1 VTRKLEVTTVN
12 TTETR
17 PGPSLKL
24 SLTILFVFIVAALL
38 ILFLGSERDSSVRST
53 RQIQVGFPAPNFAF
67 PDLNGQQVS
76 LSEHRGKVVII
87 NIWATWCPPCRQE
100 MPSMQKLY
108 ERFKGE
114 NFNILAV
121 SIDSTGREA
130 VAPFVQTMNLT
141 FPVLLDSKE
150 DIRTLYGLTGVP
162 ESFII
167 DKEGI
172 VDQKI
177 IGPIDWATPQAFQF
191 FEDLINKVR
200 S

>member
-1 VTRKLEVTTVN
+1 MNAR
-12 TTETR
+12 ETR

-24 SLTILFVFIVAALL
+24 SLTILFVFIAAALV
-38 ILFLGSERDSSVRST
+38 ILLLRSERDSTVTST
-53 RQIQVGFPAPNFAF
+53 RQIQEGFPAPNFTF

-76 LSEHRGKVVII
+76 LSEHRGKVVLV

-114 NFNILAV
+114 NLEILAV

-130 VAPFVQTMNLT
+130 VAPFVRTMNLT
-141 FPVLLDSKE
+141 FPIMLDPKE
-150 DIRTLYGLTGVP
+150 VIRPLYGITGVP

-172 VDQKI
+172 VVQKI
-177 IGPIDWATPQAFQF
+177 IGPIDWATPKAFQF
-191 FEDLINKVR
+191 FDDLINKAR

>member
-1 VTRKLEVTTVN
+1 MN
-12 TTETR
+12 TTDTR

-24 SLTILFVFIVAALL
+24 SLTILFVVIAAALV
-38 ILFLGSERDSSVRST
+38 ILLLRNEREST
-53 RQIQVGFPAPNFAF
+53 VTSIKQIQVGLPAPDFTF

-76 LSEHRGKVVII
+76 LSEHRGKVVLV

-108 ERFKGE
+108 ERFNGE
-114 NFNILAV
+114 NFEILAV
-121 SIDSTGREA
+121 SIDATGREA
-130 VAPFVQTMNLT
+130 VAPFVRTMNLT
-141 FPVLLDSKE
+141 FPIMLDPKE
-150 DIRTLYGLTGVP
+150 VIRPLYGITGVP

-172 VDQKI
+172 VVEKI
-177 IGPIDWATPQAFQF
+177 IGPIDWGTPKAFQF
-191 FEDLINKVR
+191 FQDLINKPR

>member
-1 VTRKLEVTTVN
+1 
-12 TTETR
+12 
-17 PGPSLKL
+17 
-24 SLTILFVFIVAALL
+24 LTILFVVIAAALV
-38 ILFLGSERDSSVRST
+38 ILLLRSERDSTVTST
-53 RQIQVGFPAPNFAF
+53 RQIQVGSPAPNFTF
-67 PDLNGQQVS
+67 PDLNGQQINFS
-76 LSEHRGKVVII
+76 DHRGKVVLV
-87 NIWATWCPPCRQE
+87 NIWATWCAPCRQE

-114 NFNILAV
+114 NFEILAV

-130 VAPFVQTMNLT
+130 VAPFMRKLNLT
-141 FPVLLDSKE
+141 FPALLDPKG
-150 DIRTLYGLTGVP
+150 DIGPLYGATGVP

-172 VDQKI
+172 VVQKI

-191 FEDLINKVR
+191 FQDLINKPR

>member
-1 VTRKLEVTTVN
+1 VN
-12 TTETR
+12 ARETK

-24 SLTILFVFIVAALL
+24 SLTILFVFIAAALV
-38 ILFLGSERDSSVRST
+38 ILLLRNARDSTVTSIT
-53 RQIQVGFPAPNFAF
+53 QIQVGFPAPNFTF

-76 LSEHRGKVVII
+76 LSDHRGKVVLV

-114 NFNILAV
+114 NFEILAV

-130 VAPFVQTMNLT
+130 VAPFVRTMNLT
-141 FPVLLDSKE
+141 FPIILDPKE
-150 DIRTLYGLTGVP
+150 DIRPLYGVTGVP

-172 VDQKI
+172 VVEKI
-177 IGPIDWATPQAFQF
+177 IGPIDWATPKAFLYFQ
-191 FEDLINKVR
+191 DLINRPR

>member
-1 VTRKLEVTTVN
+1 
-12 TTETR
+12 
-17 PGPSLKL
+17 
-24 SLTILFVFIVAALL
+24 
-38 ILFLGSERDSSVRST
+38 
-53 RQIQVGFPAPNFAF
+53 VGFPAPNFAF

-177 IGPIDWATPQAFQF
+177 IGPIFRGSHKQGEIVTPN
-191 FEDLINKVR
+191 LVLPCL
-200 S
+200 SLL